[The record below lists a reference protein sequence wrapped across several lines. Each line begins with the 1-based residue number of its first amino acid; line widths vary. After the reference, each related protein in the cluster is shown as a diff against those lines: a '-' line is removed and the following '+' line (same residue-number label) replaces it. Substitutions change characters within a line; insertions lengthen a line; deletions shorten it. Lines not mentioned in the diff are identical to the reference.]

1 MMHPNPDARPAADRD
16 DGAPTPTGALT
27 LAEAE
32 ALRRAHLWHESH
44 LRSIGGLMVL
54 FGACALFPGLLI
66 FGIVSFSATAVVLL
80 DGDPLGVLRFVWPT
94 LSVGL
99 LFSTSGALFLV
110 AGFGLR
116 RLDPNLRLGA
126 SLVVCLW
133 LLKVSAL
140 SVLTPLAL
148 YLLWSRAGRVV
159 LSPRYQA
166 AMRLT
171 PDIPSRWSVLFWLAL
186 PLLVWGFRVWTK
198 ARFF

>member
-1 MMHPNPDARPAADRD
+1 MDDRPDTAR
-16 DGAPTPTGALT
+16 DGLLSPEGGLQMT
-27 LAEAE
+27 EAE
-32 ALRRAHLWHESH
+32 ALRRAHRWHESH
-44 LRSIGGLMVL
+44 LRSMGGLMVL

-66 FGIVSFSATAVVLL
+66 FGIVSFSATAAVLAE
-80 DGDPLGVLRFVWPT
+80 GDPLGVLRFVWPT

-99 LFSTSGALFLV
+99 LFSTSGALFLIV
-110 AGFGLR
+110 GLGLR

-140 SVLTPLAL
+140 NLLTPLAL

-186 PLLVWGFRVWTK
+186 PLVVWGFRVWTK

>member
-1 MMHPNPDARPAADRD
+1 MDDRPDTAR
-16 DGAPTPTGALT
+16 DGLLSPEGGLQMT
-27 LAEAE
+27 EAE
-32 ALRRAHLWHESH
+32 ALRRAHRWHESH
-44 LRSIGGLMVL
+44 LRSMGGLMVL

-66 FGIVSFSATAVVLL
+66 FGIVSFSATAAVLAE
-80 DGDPLGVLRFVWPT
+80 GDPLGVLRFVWPT

-99 LFSTSGALFLV
+99 LFSTSGALFLIV
-110 AGFGLR
+110 GLGLR

-140 SVLTPLAL
+140 NVLTPLAL

-171 PDIPSRWSVLFWLAL
+171 PHIPSRWSVLFWLAL
-186 PLLVWGFRVWTK
+186 PLVVWGFRVWTK

>member
-1 MMHPNPDARPAADRD
+1 MNDPPDTARDGLLSPAH
-16 DGAPTPTGALT
+16 GLQMTEG
-27 LAEAE
+27 E
-32 ALRRAHLWHESH
+32 ALRRAHRWHESH
-44 LRSIGGLMVL
+44 LRSMGGLMVL
-54 FGACALFPGLLI
+54 FGACALFPGLLL
-66 FGIVSFSATAVVLL
+66 FGIVSFSATAAVLAE
-80 DGDPLGVLRFVWPT
+80 GDPLGVLRFVWPT

-110 AGFGLR
+110 AGLGLR
-116 RLDPNLRLGA
+116 RLDPNLRVGA

-133 LLKVSAL
+133 LIKVSAV

-171 PDIPSRWSVLFWLAL
+171 PHIPSRWSVLFWLAL
-186 PLLVWGFRVWTK
+186 PLVVWGFRVWTK